1 MFLAASF
8 VIRGKKRK
16 EKEANLALTG
26 KWINWCSLTVGKNKS
41 LTVRKKL
48 KLKQYNLHGLIPHI

>member
-8 VIRGKKRK
+8 VIRGKKRN

-26 KWINWCSLTVGKNKS
+26 KWINWCSLTVGYYT
-41 LTVRKKL
+41 TVRKKL
-48 KLKQYNLHGLIPHI
+48 KLKQYNLHGLMPHI